1 VSSAPYISS
10 QDLGTIWPAFAIAIA
25 SLVALLAD
33 LFLPSGRARRG
44 IAVAIG
50 ILGLI
55 AGGILTAQQYGHAY
69 IAFNGAYSVGGFS
82 VVFSEIAILA
92 AILTLALGLG
102 IGRDDQVA
110 GTTAL
115 LLWSTVGAILMAGA
129 NNLMMVFLG
138 LELLSLGLYCLCG
151 ISTRRTAREA
161 AMKYLILSSMASG
174 FLLYG
179 MALIFGADGSVQF
192 ADLAVAPVN
201 ALLLLGA
208 GLFLVGIAFKLSLVP
223 FHVWTPDVYEGA
235 PLAVT
240 AYMSVVT
247 KAGTLA
253 VLARFAYA
261 ALPPQ
266 SATEILIPIWAIAA
280 LSMIVGNLAALAQ
293 TDMKRLLAY
302 SGVAQVGYIV
312 AAFAGQS
319 ALGLRY
325 AIFYLAAYTFM
336 NLGAFAVVA
345 ILSSPSTN
353 SGQATTNSGQAAT
366 DSGPADGFINIGQLA
381 GLAQRRPWLAGAL
394 TFFLIGLAGLP
405 PTAGFTGKVLIL
417 ASTVGAGYAWLAGVL
432 ILGTAISAYVYFKI
446 IRIMFVRIDEAHV
459 KQLTVVHNP
468 LPWISVA
475 VCALAVFA
483 LGILPITPSDVLPLV
498 K

>member
-1 VSSAPYISS
+1 MSSAPYVSS
-10 QDLGTIWPAFAIAIA
+10 QDLGTVWPVFAIAIA
-25 SLVALLAD
+25 SLLTLFVD
-33 LFLPSGRARRG
+33 LFAPAGRARRG

-50 ILGLI
+50 ILGLL
-55 AGGILTAQQYGHAY
+55 AGGMLTAQQYGHAF
-69 IAFNGAYSVGGFS
+69 IAFSGAYSVGGFS
-82 VVFSEIAILA
+82 VVFSEIAILG

-151 ISTRRTAREA
+151 ISARSSAREA

-192 ADLAVAPVN
+192 SDLTVAPVN
-201 ALLLLGA
+201 AMLLLGA

-247 KAGTLA
+247 KAGALA
-253 VLARFAYA
+253 VFARFAYA
-261 ALPPQ
+261 ALPAQ
-266 SATEILIPIWAIAA
+266 SANEILIPIWVLAA
-280 LSMIVGNLAALAQ
+280 LSMLVGNLAALAQ
-293 TDMKRLLAY
+293 TDLKRLLAY
-302 SGVAQVGYIV
+302 SGIAQVGYIV
-312 AAFAGQS
+312 VAFAGQS

-345 ILSSPSTN
+345 ILSSPATGSGQTPSTG
-353 SGQATTNSGQAAT
+353 SGQAG
-366 DSGPADGFINIGQLA
+366 DGIISIGQLA
-381 GLAQRRPWLAGAL
+381 GLAQRRPWLAFAL

-405 PTAGFTGKVLIL
+405 PTAGFTAKVLIL
-417 ASTVGAGYAWLAGVL
+417 ASSVGAGYAWLAGVL
-432 ILGTAISAYVYFKI
+432 IVGTAISAYVYFKI
-446 IRIMFVRIDEAHV
+446 IRIMFVRVDEAHV
-459 KQLTVVHNP
+459 KPLAIVRNP

-475 VCALAVFA
+475 LCALAVFA
-483 LGILPITPSDVLPLV
+483 LGILPIVPSDVLPLV

>member
-1 VSSAPYISS
+1 V
-10 QDLGTIWPAFAIAIA
+10 WPTFAIAIA
-25 SLVALLAD
+25 SLVALLVD
-33 LFLPSGRARRG
+33 LFAPAGPARRG

-50 ILGLI
+50 ILGLL
-55 AGGILTAQQYGHAY
+55 AGGILTAQQYGHAF
-69 IAFNGAYSVGGFS
+69 IAFSGAYSVGGFS
-82 VVFSEIAILA
+82 VVFSEIAILG

-151 ISTRRTAREA
+151 ISARSSAREA

-192 ADLAVAPVN
+192 SDLTVAPVN
-201 ALLLLGA
+201 AMLLLGA

-247 KAGTLA
+247 KAGALA

-261 ALPPQ
+261 ALPVQ
-266 SATEILIPIWAIAA
+266 SANEILIPIWVLAA
-280 LSMIVGNLAALAQ
+280 LSMLVGNLAALAQ
-293 TDMKRLLAY
+293 TDLKRLLAY

-345 ILSSPSTN
+345 ILSS
-353 SGQATTNSGQAAT
+353 G
-366 DSGPADGFINIGQLA
+366 DGIIGIGQLA
-381 GLAQRRPWLAGAL
+381 GLAQRRPWLAFAL

-417 ASTVGAGYAWLAGVL
+417 ASSIGAGYAWLAGVL
-432 ILGTAISAYVYFKI
+432 IVGTAISAYVYFKI
-446 IRIMFVRIDEAHV
+446 IRIMFVRVDEAHV
-459 KQLTVVHNP
+459 KPLAIVHNP

-475 VCALAVFA
+475 LCALAVFA